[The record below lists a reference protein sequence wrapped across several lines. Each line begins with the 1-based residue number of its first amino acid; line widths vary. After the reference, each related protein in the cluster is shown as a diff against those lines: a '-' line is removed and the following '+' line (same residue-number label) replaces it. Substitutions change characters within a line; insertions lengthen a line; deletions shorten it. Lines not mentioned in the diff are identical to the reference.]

1 MAYNKYQKLVLQG
14 SNDGVN
20 WVNITPFVYKR
31 GDVIEEDSKDCGGG
45 GGVTQYRWAEVD
57 GEYIC
62 INNSKYKLLR
72 KELYDAE
79 NKIWIA
85 VYPLETKEGD
95 LIEEN
100 SEQCGYGEQWID
112 TDDWGCKEVD
122 EPIVTECGVSA
133 LFTDGTYSYMSYD
146 YSIIGDGY
154 GSWGYD
160 GTWQSAVTIKGMGD
174 CITTLS
180 SFSISTLKEIE
191 FSAVTRVLSKAFDGC
206 ENLEKVELPNCSY
219 IESSAFIGC
228 GQLKKASFPKCLY
241 VEYEAFDYCRNL
253 SIVNLPNCV
262 SIGSSAFY
270 SCELLE
276 SINLPVCSYICSGA
290 FGKCYTLKMVELPN
304 CSYID
309 KYAFWNCSGLSKV
322 SLPVC
327 ISINSC
333 GFCDCSNL
341 KDIYF
346 MGSRIVEWMMSDYAS
361 VFSGC
366 HQDLAI
372 HVPTVLYSKYIDK
385 YGTYAVTLYGNV
397 RRTFSKIITSR

>member
-1 MAYNKYQKLVLQG
+1 MHNKYQRLVLEG

-20 WVNITPFVYKR
+20 WVVQEPLQYKR
-31 GDVIEEDSKDCGGG
+31 GDVIEEDSKDCGGY
-45 GGVTQYRWAEVD
+45 GGVTQNRWVEIY

-62 INNSKYKLLR
+62 INNDKYQKLKKQYLDTATG
-72 KELYDAE
+72 EWVD
-79 NKIWIA
+79 
-85 VYPLETKEGD
+85 VQPLETMQGQ
-95 LIEEN
+95 LIEQN
-100 SEQCGYGEQWID
+100 SAQCGYGEQWVD
-112 TDDWGCKEVD
+112 TGDWGCKEVD

-154 GSWGYD
+154 GSWGYY
-160 GTWQSAVTIKGMGD
+160 GTWQSTVTIKGMGD

-206 ENLEKVELPNCSY
+206 ENLEKVELPNCNY

-262 SIGSSAFY
+262 SIGSSAFHL
-270 SCELLE
+270 CELLE
-276 SINLPVCSYICSGA
+276 SINLPVCRYICSGA
-290 FGKCYTLKMVELPN
+290 FGQCDSLKMVELPN

-309 KYAFWNCSGLSKV
+309 KNAFWNCIGLSKV

-333 GFCDCSNL
+333 AFYDCSNL
-341 KDIYF
+341 KDVYF
-346 MGSRIVEWMMSDYAS
+346 MGSRIVEWRMSDYAS

-366 HQDLAI
+366 HQDLSI
-372 HVPTVLYSKYIDK
+372 HVPTGLYSEYIYK
-385 YGTYAVTLYGNV
+385 YGEYFVTLHGNV
-397 RRTFSKIITSR
+397 RRGFSKIITSR